1 MRAISRWALTLA
13 IAAAALPARAQFSPA
28 PAPAPGSAPAPQE
41 KITLL
46 KPQVDKDAATVTL
59 PAAFWNQQM
68 RSAIEVALCGR
79 PSDFLHETILSVT
92 TTQDLLT
99 AALRDAGFHDADA
112 WVASVRDFPRIRGD
126 RMLMLLT
133 FERNHVVDTFALDE
147 LLAFHGWNVSAG
159 PYGWMFKGDPE
170 HSRPTTAPSKD
181 PITGDPLTDAGKI
194 LRDDPQ
200 VAVKL
205 QAIQHVSQSFADSP
219 LAYDDW
225 VFPMMDLYRNT
236 MVLPQEVF
244 DSNGAVP
251 VTLRIR
257 KVTEEQFLQAV
268 ALVWHDAAFRDYITA
283 QLPTARQID
292 TDKKEL
298 WDLVVQLKKLPR
310 ESATDSP
317 VFGKLAAK
325 AAQVEKGYAALD
337 SAWASWA
344 ADHATFDPR
353 SENLDELKQEA
364 KLWKE
369 HGLLMKERAAQLAIA
384 EQAAAD
390 QHEHASASPED
401 LRKLRGREVA
411 ARSAALLA
419 EIKQPLDRWNDE
431 LQHLAP
437 DDPREFWVKGIH
449 LQVELLNAQQES
461 GESGIAY
468 GKALE
473 AGDTGAAIAPLQ
485 SRWARVQLR
494 VTIANLETQL
504 ADTAF
509 ELSKRE
515 GIDNDPD
522 VPALKAKQA
531 DLQSRL
537 TAARAATQPAR

>member
-1 MRAISRWALTLA
+1 MRAIPRWALTLA
-13 IAAAALPARAQFSPA
+13 IAAAAAR
-28 PAPAPGSAPAPQE
+28 SAPAQEAPPSAPLAPAAPE
-41 KITLL
+41 KITLIA
-46 KPQVDKDAATVTL
+46 PAVDKDTATVTL

-112 WVASVRDFPRIRGD
+112 WVASVHDFPRIRGD
-126 RMLMLLT
+126 RMLILLT
-133 FERNHVVDTFALDE
+133 FERNHVVETFALDE
-147 LLAFHGWNVSAG
+147 LLAFHNWNISAG

-170 HSRPTTAPSKD
+170 HSRPTTAPAKD
-181 PITGDPLTDAGKI
+181 PLTGEPLTDAGKI

-200 VAVKL
+200 IAVKL

-236 MVLPQEVF
+236 SVLPQAVF

-257 KVTEEQFLQAV
+257 KVTEEQFLEGV
-268 ALVWHDAAFRDYITA
+268 AAVWHDAAFRDYLAA
-283 QLPTARQID
+283 QLPIARQID
-292 TDKKEL
+292 TDKNTL
-298 WDLVVQLKKLPR
+298 WGLVAQLKKLPR
-310 ESATDSP
+310 ESVTEAP
-317 VFGKLAAK
+317 LFGKVAAT

-344 ADHATFDPR
+344 ADHAAFDAK
-353 SENLDELKQEA
+353 SADFGLLKREA

-384 EQAAAD
+384 EQAALNQRDRAAANAPPD
-390 QHEHASASPED
+390 E
-401 LRKLRGREVA
+401 LRKIRGAEIA

-419 EIKQPLDRWNDE
+419 EIKQPLDKWTDE

-437 DDPREFWVKGIH
+437 DDPREFWVKGIR
-449 LQVELLNAQQES
+449 LQVELLNAQKES

-473 AGDTGAAIAPLQ
+473 AAAAPAAIAPLQ
-485 SRWARVQLR
+485 SRWARAQLS
-494 VTIANLETQL
+494 VSIASLQVQL
-504 ADTAF
+504 ADNAF

-522 VPALKAKQA
+522 IPALKARQA
-531 DLQSRL
+531 DLESRL